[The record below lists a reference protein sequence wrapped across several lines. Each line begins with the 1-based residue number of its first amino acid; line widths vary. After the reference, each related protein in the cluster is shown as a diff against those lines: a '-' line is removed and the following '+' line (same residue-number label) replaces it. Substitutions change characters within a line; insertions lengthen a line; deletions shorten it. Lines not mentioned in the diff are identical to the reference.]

1 MSFQKVSRY
10 RLYQDVV
17 SQLVEH
23 IRAGQIQPGER
34 FPSERE
40 LERQMGVSRGILR
53 EAFRVLEARGII
65 ESRPG
70 GGRFLRQLNG
80 QNLFDL
86 ESGFVRLERAV
97 LLDICEA
104 RQIIEVRAAQLAAER
119 GKVEEIEHI
128 KRVIDEFF
136 RTQFDQGEQMDRDLD
151 FHVAVARASGNLVIW
166 ELVRVLVG
174 ILREHRQQMH
184 LPRVE
189 WAAMCRQHYDV
200 YEAIRA
206 REGREAARR
215 MAEHLERLRK
225 VLEET

>member
-1 MSFQKVSRY
+1 MSFQKVNRY

-17 SQLVEH
+17 GQLVEH
-23 IRAGQIQPGER
+23 IRTGRIRPGER
-34 FPSERE
+34 FPSERD

-70 GGRFLRQLNG
+70 GGRFLRQVDG

-86 ESGFVRLERAV
+86 EAGFVKLEKGV
-97 LLDICEA
+97 LLAICEA

-119 GKVEEIEHI
+119 GNEEDIASI
-128 KRVIDEFF
+128 GRVIEDFF
-136 RTQFDQGEQMDRDLD
+136 STQFDLGEQMDRDLD
-151 FHVAVARASGNLVIW
+151 FHVAVARSSGNPVLW

-184 LPRVE
+184 LPRDR
-189 WAAMCRQHYDV
+189 WATMCRQHCHI
-200 YEAIRA
+200 YEAIR
-206 REGREAARR
+206 GRDGPEAARR
-215 MAEHLERLRK
+215 MAEHLDQLRR
-225 VLEET
+225 VLQDI